1 MLFMRGRIFM
11 NQIML
16 DVKLFASGKDDDI
29 LSFDFENNEC
39 RVNLNSDSC
48 QSELKKVFS
57 ELVMLLLHNDI
68 TLNLKIEKGYNRGL
82 YKDVCSEYIK
92 DLQRE
97 LEEVKDKIRSELL
110 D

>member
-68 TLNLKIEKGYNRGL
+68 YKSEPNRKYPYRGN
-82 YKDVCSEYIK
+82 
-92 DLQRE
+92 QH
-97 LEEVKDKIRSELL
+97 RSVPVRKRTVGTGHFFRKESRK
-110 D
+110 